1 CAYNLCY
8 RKVDKKPTDSINYQG
23 DFKFCP
29 ITVALCIKLSYQ
41 RIFAKVK
48 TENLKSENYK
58 ITMKRATIQSYFLYI
73 YLLTFDYYLNT
84 LSESQNEQETN
95 LKKARQG
102 RRNDRQLSF
111 MVDYM
116 VQNPHVATGK
126 FHTLNGKNSLAGS
139 WEDLVTNLNNLRNPG
154 VKEKNVKSWK
164 EANSQII
171 FLGDIEFSL
180 NPNIYLLKLIKSW
193 KDLKTKVSKKASAL
207 RNHKKQTGNKQIEL
221 AELSEIDNK
230 VLGLVGYDYVEGT
243 VCPDSWPEELPDD
256 VEQLAGGN
264 YDILNI
270 VPTPLTIR
278 PNQDPDIIEADAEE
292 IIDDP
297 YYTVELIKDSTNE
310 ISSLIETNKTMT
322 PHILINVPAESNTS
336 FISETSIDHSSGKQP
351 ILPNISAEHSK
362 FSNTPT
368 TNLKKTKRD
377 VKLNTQLSNARAVF
391 TDLAKTNNQQLELLT
406 TSLNMFAESNK
417 QMAAALNK
425 MAENDEKRLLMD
437 EKLVTILSTVISKL
451 N

>member
-1 CAYNLCY
+1 
-8 RKVDKKPTDSINYQG
+8 
-23 DFKFCP
+23 
-29 ITVALCIKLSYQ
+29 
-41 RIFAKVK
+41 
-48 TENLKSENYK
+48 
-58 ITMKRATIQSYFLYI
+58 
-73 YLLTFDYYLNT
+73 
-84 LSESQNEQETN
+84 
-95 LKKARQG
+95 
-102 RRNDRQLSF
+102 

-164 EANSQII
+164 E
-171 FLGDIEFSL
+171 
-180 NPNIYLLKLIKSW
+180 SW
-193 KDLKTKVSKKASAL
+193 RDLKTKVSKKASAL
-207 RNHKKQTGNKQIEL
+207 RNDKKRTGNKQIEL

-243 VCPDSWPEELPDD
+243 VCPDSFPEELPDD

-351 ILPNISAEHSK
+351 ILPNISAKHSK

-377 VKLNTQLSNARAVF
+377 VKLNTQLSNAREVF

-425 MAENDEKRLLMD
+425 IAENDEKRLLMD